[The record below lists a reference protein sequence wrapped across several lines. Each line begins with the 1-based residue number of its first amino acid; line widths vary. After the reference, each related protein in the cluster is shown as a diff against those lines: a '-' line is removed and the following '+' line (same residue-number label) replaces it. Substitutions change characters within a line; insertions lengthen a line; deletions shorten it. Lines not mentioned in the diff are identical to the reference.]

1 MWIFLSDSSLCILT
15 QTPAE
20 VEARLLDAAAF
31 EEEDLSVA
39 LTTLRD
45 NLKHA
50 IAIATDH
57 KAIKV
62 RP

>member
-1 MWIFLSDSSLCILT
+1 MIAPNPS
-15 QTPAE
+15 E

-31 EEEDLSVA
+31 EEADLSA
-39 LTTLRD
+39 SLTTLRD

-62 RP
+62 R